1 MRWGILVN
9 LAIILFVSGVLLFIV
24 FCASLERA
32 AVDSRVYQAA
42 VLMEVVQKQIL
53 SDRGKDRIWERI
65 RELCREQMG
74 FGLLLYDAQ
83 GTLVGGCGLDTT
95 TEKPDQTKTGR
106 TVRAERWP
114 TGLFHGIVVTVD
126 STQDFPEGIR
136 TARGIMHI
144 PASVFAPAW
153 KFFAAYLV
161 LTQGAL
167 FFLGYLLFHRTVIG
181 PLADAADLAR
191 KAAGFIELPEDSS
204 QVGRGDDIQKIASRL
219 RVIIAKILDDRQ
231 KMEAL
236 IVQLRTANRD
246 LENAQ
251 QGLVRSEKLAGVG
264 RLAAG
269 LAHEIGNPLQILMG
283 YTELLERNAQADS
296 RSEILT
302 RMGAEL
308 KRINHILQHL
318 LEFARPIR
326 KRIEVCNIN
335 ELVESCSALIL
346 GRKGFRNISFQM
358 DLAEDLP
365 LLETEPEKLRQTLVN
380 LLFNAADA
388 IADSGGT
395 ILLRTTATP
404 ERVLIEV
411 EDSGCGIPASDLT
424 KVFDPFFTTKDPGK
438 GTGLGLAVC
447 LALVESLDGSIQ
459 INSVLGTGTTVIVS
473 IPIREPSV
481 I

>member
-9 LAIILFVSGVLLFIV
+9 LAIILFVSGVLLFIA

-42 VLMEVVQKQIL
+42 VLFEALQKQIL
-53 SDRGKDRIWERI
+53 SDRGKDRMWERV
-65 RELCREQMG
+65 RDLCREQMG
-74 FGLLLYDAQ
+74 FGLLLYDAH
-83 GTLVGGCGLDTT
+83 GTLIGGCGLDTNT
-95 TEKPDQTKTGR
+95 DKPDQTKTGK
-106 TVRAERWP
+106 TVRAEKWP
-114 TGLFHGIVVTVD
+114 TGLFHGMVVTVD
-126 STQDFPEGIR
+126 STGDFPEGIR

-153 KFFAAYLV
+153 KFFGAYLV

-191 KAAGFIELPEDSS
+191 KAAGFIDLPSDSYPA
-204 QVGRGDDIQKIASRL
+204 GRGDDIQKIASRL

-236 IVQLRTANRD
+236 IVQLSTANKD
-246 LENAQ
+246 LEKAQ

-283 YTELLERNAQADS
+283 YTELLERNAHVES
-296 RSEILT
+296 RAEILT
-302 RMGAEL
+302 RMSAEL
-308 KRINHILQHL
+308 KRINEILRHL

-326 KRIEVCNIN
+326 KQIEICNIN
-335 ELVESCSALIL
+335 ELVKSCSALIL
-346 GRKGFRNISFQM
+346 GRKGFRNITFQI
-358 DLAEDLP
+358 DLAEELP

-388 IADSGGT
+388 IGDSGGT
-395 ILLRTTATP
+395 ISLRTSATP
-404 ERVLIEV
+404 DRVLIEV
-411 EDSGCGIPASDLT
+411 EDSGCGIPESDLS
-424 KVFDPFFTTKDPGK
+424 KIFDPFFTTKEPGK

-459 INSVLGTGTTVIVS
+459 ISSVVGTGTTVLVS
-473 IPIREPSV
+473 LPIREPSV